1 MAFQRRNRQRAAWRT
16 TPRLTSTR
24 HPLIV
29 HNSTRHT
36 RNQQGAPEMIMP
48 DNDALMLLAV
58 GAAAGCALC
67 AAISALVPTRSS
79 SAPLARRIE
88 KLEMRLAA
96 TRNMAAVTTALTGL
110 SASAPRLAEAGSRI
124 LLADARLDARND
136 ASPDDVARAF
146 GEAMRDNTVAAVG
159 IARAIIDESVNLND
173 AKDRRRVADR
183 TRDEARKLTTT
194 FWDRHGELLLA
205 SGLPENLKDLL
216 RVFFAQVRRLKT
228 AIAEL
233 VRDPTFADLDAVLD
247 HAIALIDTA
256 RAIIDE
262 LEKISEE

>member
-1 MAFQRRNRQRAAWRT
+1 
-16 TPRLTSTR
+16 
-24 HPLIV
+24 
-29 HNSTRHT
+29 
-36 RNQQGAPEMIMP
+36 MIMP
-48 DNDALMLLAV
+48 DTDALMLLAA

-67 AAISALVPTRSS
+67 AAISALLPARSS
-79 SAPLARRIE
+79 NTPLARRVE

-96 TRNMAAVTTALTGL
+96 TRNMAAITTALTGL
-110 SASAPRLAEAGSRI
+110 SACAPRLVDAGSRVV
-124 LLADARLDARND
+124 LADARLETRSD
-136 ASPDDVARAF
+136 ASPEDVARAF

-173 AKDRRRVADR
+173 AKDRRRVADK
-183 TRDEARKLTTT
+183 TRGEAGKLTTS
-194 FWDRHGELLLA
+194 FWDRHGELLLS
-205 SGLPENLKDLL
+205 SGIPANLKDLL

-228 AIAEL
+228 AVAEL

>member
-1 MAFQRRNRQRAAWRT
+1 MEYLQ
-16 TPRLTSTR
+16 LDS
-24 HPLIV
+24 
-29 HNSTRHT
+29 
-36 RNQQGAPEMIMP
+36 E
-48 DNDALMLLAV
+48 ALLLLAI

-67 AAISALVPTRSS
+67 AAISALLPVRSS
-79 SAPLARRIE
+79 STPLARRVE

-96 TRNMAAVTTALTGL
+96 TRNTAAIRAALTGL
-110 SASAPRLAEAGSRI
+110 SSSAPRLAEAGSRV

-136 ASPDDVARAF
+136 AGPEDIAHAF

-173 AKDRRRVADR
+173 AKDRRRVADK
-183 TRDEARKLTTT
+183 TREEARKLTTS
-194 FWDRHGELLLA
+194 FWDLHGELLLA
-205 SGLPENLKDLL
+205 SGLPANLKDLL

-228 AIAEL
+228 AVAEL
-233 VRDPTFADLDAVLD
+233 VKDPTFADLDAVLD

-262 LEKISEE
+262 LENISEE